1 MGCFSC
7 WFEIGYVSY
16 HLEVEGCDL
25 DYNAFAMGAFY
36 IISLAS
42 PKLHKEV
49 LMDMIICIQA
59 SPSGSDTLLDES
71 RDQNGTTS

>member
-1 MGCFSC
+1 M
-7 WFEIGYVSY
+7 
-16 HLEVEGCDL
+16 EVEGCDL

-49 LMDMIICIQA
+49 LMDKIICIQA
-59 SPSGSDTLLDES
+59 SPSGSDT
-71 RDQNGTTS
+71 